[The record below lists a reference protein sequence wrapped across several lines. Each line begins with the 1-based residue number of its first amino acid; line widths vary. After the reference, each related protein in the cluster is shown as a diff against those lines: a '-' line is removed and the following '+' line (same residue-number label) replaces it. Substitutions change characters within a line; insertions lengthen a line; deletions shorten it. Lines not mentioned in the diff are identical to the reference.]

1 MGNMR
6 EISIEECNAVFGGTD
21 EPGTVVTG
29 GKTYFDRMYG
39 NYTDNPYYKAAMA
52 GNYGASAITNLSGY
66 GPGTGGGVA
75 YDPDG
80 DDDGD
85 DIRNMDEE
93 IVVTADV
100 THDQIKTINEL
111 AAWYQWGQNV
121 SFGLAVGGG
130 LMTTSLTNVG
140 QYVAGAAIGG
150 AANVPP
156 LSDAQYQANWNTLYY
171 QMQVDRL
178 RGDTPNYF
186 NPGLNMY

>member
-1 MGNMR
+1 MNMGNMR
-6 EISIEECNAVFGGTD
+6 EISIQECNAVFGGNDAIVVSGRRTV
-21 EPGTVVTG
+21 PGSTN
-29 GKTYFDRMYG
+29 F
-39 NYTDNPYYKAAMA
+39 A
-52 GNYGASAITNLSGY
+52 GTY
-66 GPGTGGGVA
+66 GPVYNSSMLPAGIMGSYEDI

-85 DIRNMDEE
+85 GIRNMDEE

-121 SFGLAVGGG
+121 AFGLAVGGG

>member
-6 EISIEECNAVFGGTD
+6 EISVEECNAVFGGTG
-21 EPGTVVTG
+21 EIVVSGRKPVPG
-29 GKTYFDRMYG
+29 
-39 NYTDNPYYKAAMA
+39 
-52 GNYGASAITNLSGY
+52 STNFSGTY
-66 GPGTGGGVA
+66 GPVYNSSVLPAGIMGSYEDI

-85 DIRNMDEE
+85 GIRNMDEE

-121 SFGLAVGGG
+121 AFGLAVGGG

-150 AANVPP
+150 AAYAPP